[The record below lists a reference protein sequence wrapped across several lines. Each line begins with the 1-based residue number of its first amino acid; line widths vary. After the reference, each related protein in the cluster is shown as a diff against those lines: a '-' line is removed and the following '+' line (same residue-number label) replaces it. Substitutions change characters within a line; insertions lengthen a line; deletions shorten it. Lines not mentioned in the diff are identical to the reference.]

1 MNLDGK
7 PMRPV
12 WAEVDVTAIKHN
24 VLEIKRLLRPTV
36 KFCAVVKADG
46 YGHGAVAAAKAT
58 LAAGADYLA
67 VAILNEALELRTA
80 GITGPILIL
89 GFTPS
94 NQAALVVEH
103 DITQT
108 VYSLKIAQALS
119 AAAAAAGKIAKVHV
133 KIDTGMGRLGIRPG
147 DAALFTSAVKAL
159 PGIEIEGIFSHFATA
174 DSSDKTYPREQM
186 VQFRYALAAIETQ
199 GLHIPIR
206 HMANSTATLEMP
218 EAHLDMVRPGIILY
232 GLWPSVEVTH
242 PINVRPAMALKC
254 KVAHVKEVSAGT
266 GISYGR
272 TYITPQPGKIATL
285 PIGYAD
291 GWSRLLSGKTDI
303 LIRGQ
308 RAPLVGSICMDQCM
322 ADVSDIPGVETGDTA
337 VLFANTILT
346 ADEVAAKL
354 GTINY
359 EVVST
364 VGRRVP
370 RLYRDDE

>member
-12 WAEVDVTAIKHN
+12 WAEVDITAIKHN

-46 YGHGAVAAAKAT
+46 YGHGAVAVAKAT

-119 AAAAAAGKIAKVHV
+119 SAAAAAGKIAKVHV
-133 KIDTGMGRLGIRPG
+133 KIDTGMGRIGIRPG
-147 DAALFTSAVKAL
+147 DTALFTSAVKAL
-159 PGIEIEGIFSHFATA
+159 PGIEIEGVFSHFATA
-174 DSSDKTYPREQM
+174 DSSDKTYSREQM

-206 HMANSTATLEMP
+206 HMANSAATLEMP

-266 GISYGR
+266 SISYSR

-303 LIRGQ
+303 LIRGR
-308 RAPLVGSICMDQCM
+308 RAPLVGRICMDQCM